1 MPERMLRDAIGTNGM
16 CAGNTPAEAII
27 QGLCEI
33 FERYVLRDI
42 LCDDEEPPEIPLE
55 YVSPAIVEQYV
66 VPLEQL
72 GYQVYLKDCTLEGKF
87 PVVGIFIRQS
97 NRGLFHLGAAPDMGI
112 ALERCFTELLQGE
125 TTAGLKNALQPI
137 LPDTDAQAGQF
148 WRREFCH
155 AFRDYKSAQKS
166 SMFRNTARMN
176 KKDIFRSDDLT
187 SVTTLNCLLQ
197 KVEDLGYDLL
207 IRDHTF
213 LGFPAY
219 QLFIPGL
226 SELQSLDSGLLA
238 IHDRVQKA
246 RQIFF
251 NLDKANKEDLLFLTA
266 VIDELSSTPTVDKLE
281 IMETIH
287 NIPAG
292 RNSTLY
298 CLDYRWFASII
309 HFHTGNHSEAKRL
322 LDEFIHEMESIPI
335 DIPAYYYCMQDIF
348 KLLLGKA
355 SWDTINSFTSSR
367 YSEEDLLYSY
377 FPLAKRENVARYF
390 SIPKCV
396 SCKDCDYADCT
407 VKTLANYAGRF
418 QAMIDSN
425 MQQDAIRSFFLG
437 VKSDASQMST
447 GGYK

>member
-1 MPERMLRDAIGTNGM
+1 
-16 CAGNTPAEAII
+16 
-27 QGLCEI
+27 
-33 FERYVLRDI
+33 
-42 LCDDEEPPEIPLE
+42 
-55 YVSPAIVEQYV
+55 
-66 VPLEQL
+66 
-72 GYQVYLKDCTLEGKF
+72 
-87 PVVGIFIRQS
+87 
-97 NRGLFHLGAAPDMGI
+97 MGI

-322 LDEFIHEMESIPI
+322 LDEFIHEMGIYSHRHPGI
-335 DIPAYYYCMQDIF
+335 
-348 KLLLGKA
+348 LLLHAGYFQTA
-355 SWDTINSFTSSR
+355 PRESFLGYNKFLYFRQISLKRTYCIRIFLWQRGSCGSIFQHPQMCKLQR
-367 YSEEDLLYSY
+367 LRLCRLYSE
-377 FPLAKRENVARYF
+377 NAR
-390 SIPKCV
+390 
-396 SCKDCDYADCT
+396 
-407 VKTLANYAGRF
+407 
-418 QAMIDSN
+418 
-425 MQQDAIRSFFLG
+425 
-437 VKSDASQMST
+437 
-447 GGYK
+447 